1 MSTSGR
7 YLIKFKHGDL
17 ACLRGKLLED
27 LSREHFAVLLG
38 KTQKINGHTI
48 ITVVDMLF
56 PARSDYNHQS
66 VALLRIKKDFIH
78 KALAELTSRY
88 DVDTIIDVHTHPFT
102 QAGVSFSATDDDD
115 EKTFFRFL
123 KKTFDGMHYASI
135 VFSQRKYSARVW
147 VVSSASIVARKALL
161 KTQTSPEN
169 IPSADF
175 HGYVAERGEIL
186 RFAQNDK
193 INAQHDKGEAHVKGG
208 HVKQH
213 EVSGEEEI
221 LRFAQNDKEGQNDKS
236 GKHDK
241 GDRIDE
247 GDQNDKSG
255 KHDKGRQ
262 YDSALIEGEGMFQ
275 RSALA
280 LGLDVMRTIMHN
292 QVISIVGVGGLGSIV
307 AEHLIHMGFHE
318 INLIDPDVLEMSNL
332 NRVVGAYYEDA
343 QKKRSKVD
351 VVKRHATSI
360 NPQALVQAYR
370 CDVHDREMESV
381 LALSDWIIVATDN
394 HASRLKAQELSVQY
408 FVPLLSLGV
417 NITVKAN
424 TIEDMSGEVIT
435 ARVGDYLCLHCLN
448 RINPIK
454 VASERHPDQMIRE
467 ALVHRGYVSGM
478 DVKEPAVKTLNT
490 TLATMAVEVLVN
502 QYTEARRHVAILVYE
517 NNAHM
522 RIYED
527 RESVEQRN
535 KRCFLCN
542 V

>member
-1 MSTSGR
+1 MSTRAR
-7 YLIKFKHGDL
+7 YLIKFKHGGL
-17 ACLRGKLLED
+17 ACLRERLLED

-38 KTQKINGHTI
+38 KTQKINGYTI
-48 ITVVDMLF
+48 INVVDLLF

-78 KALAELTSRY
+78 KSLVELTSRY

-102 QAGVSFSATDDDD
+102 QAGVSFSGTDDDD
-115 EKTFFRFL
+115 EITFFRFL

-135 VFSQRKYSARVW
+135 VLSQRKYSARVW
-147 VVSSASIVARKALL
+147 LFSSGSIVARKALL

-175 HGYVAERGEIL
+175 DGYTDGRGEIL
-186 RFAQNDK
+186 RYAQNDRGD
-193 INAQHDKGEAHVKGG
+193 AQY
-208 HVKQH
+208 
-213 EVSGEEEI
+213 EE
-221 LRFAQNDKEGQNDKS
+221 GY
-236 GKHDK
+236 
-241 GDRIDE
+241 
-247 GDQNDKSG
+247 DQS
-255 KHDKGRQ
+255 
-262 YDSALIEGEGMFQ
+262 DSALTGEEGIFN

-280 LGLDVMRTIMHN
+280 LGLDVMRTIMHD
-292 QVISIVGVGGLGSIV
+292 QVISIVGVGGLGSVV

-343 QKKRSKVD
+343 QKKRYKVD

-360 NPQALVQAYR
+360 NPKATILA
-370 CDVHDREMESV
+370 CKSDVHDKEMESV

-394 HASRLKAQELSVQY
+394 HASRLKVQELSVQY

-417 NITVKAN
+417 NITVKEN
-424 TIEDMSGEVIT
+424 KIEDMSGEVIT

-467 ALVHRGYVSGM
+467 ALVQRGYVSGM
-478 DVKEPAVKTLNT
+478 DIKEPAVKTLNT
-490 TLATMAVEVLVN
+490 TLATMAVEVLIN
-502 QYTEARRHVAILVYE
+502 QYTEARRHVPVLVYE
-517 NNAHM
+517 NNGFM